1 MDKHTTVDE
10 LKTIIKQFTQERDW
24 EKFHSPRTIS
34 TYLSIEAAELLE
46 KFVFVDNQES
56 KQRLV
61 DKRLEVEQELADI
74 FYWVLQMSWQ
84 HDIDLATAVREKIK
98 ANGIKYPV
106 EKARGNTKKY
116 TEL

>member
-1 MDKHTTVDE
+1 MDSHTTIDE
-10 LKTIIKQFTQERDW
+10 LKAIVKQFTQERDW
-24 EKFHSPRTIS
+24 DKFLSPKTIS

-61 DKRLEVEQELADI
+61 DKRFEVEQELADVL
-74 FYWVLQMSWQ
+74 YWVLQMSWQ
-84 HDIDLATAVREKIK
+84 YDIDLARAVREKIK
-98 ANGIKYPV
+98 ANVAKYPV
-106 EKARGNTKKY
+106 EKAKGNTKKY